1 MNILK
6 RGGNV
11 KCGKFVMTNPSG
23 ASEGVWQVNTADLA
37 FEVEVGLTD
46 ITMMIICFSTGDRST
61 AVNEFYADSRKN
73 RYVSKMNDTST
84 QMNGVIESV
93 GLSENSTYVYM
104 KNGNILLHTKQW
116 VPIIL
121 GEWYW
126 VALYDSDFE

>member
-1 MNILK
+1 MLK

-23 ASEGVWQVNTADLA
+23 VSEGKWQVNTTDWA
-37 FEVEVGLTD
+37 FEIEAGLTD
-46 ITMMIICFSTGDRST
+46 IPMAVICFSKDETYAS
-61 AVNEFYADSRKN
+61 ANEFYADSNKN
-73 RYVSKMNDTST
+73 RYVSKTNDTST
-84 QMNGVIESV
+84 QMNGIIESV

-116 VPIIL
+116 ASITL